1 MKDKLEKRLQ
11 ELEAI
16 AVENPKKMQGIFD
29 KALSENRSRNE
40 DEAKE
45 FSRLKEEAE
54 KAASEIRDI
63 KTTLEQL
70 ASSANVRPV
79 NFSAPGKSDLGNSEL
94 KNVRKTSIAKIARSS
109 NPKSNVKLEGVEA
122 ELRSVAIEEM
132 RGCGIEVMDG
142 AALVP
147 QLAMRHLSWNDD
159 QRKQEQRDITTGAAL
174 GAELVNT
181 FTDRSNYIEALRP
194 YNVLMGMGVGVEQN
208 ASGDNK
214 NYPREN
220 SLYTAAMA
228 ATENAAATESMTATL
243 FQTVA
248 FAPKRATGFI
258 QISNQMSP
266 VNGGPAQGGSDLE
279 ARVRNQIAKGHAT
292 LMDVQGITGS
302 GASGNARGIIN
313 TSGVG
318 SVVGGTNGANFSRA
332 FITQFES
339 TIGAAGG
346 VLERCKYGINFSLN
360 AFGKRTEISTGSG
373 RFLID
378 AAPSWQFQNN
388 ATGRGNVSLI
398 DQYEAYVTSNI
409 PNNLV
414 KGSSGAVCS
423 AVLFGDPTDAR
434 FMQFGGIQI
443 IVDPYSQGGSALTNY
458 YVHQWFDFNVL
469 RPGSWAIS
477 VDMLTP

>member
-1 MKDKLEKRLQ
+1 MKEKLERRLQ
-11 ELEAI
+11 ELEGI

-29 KALSENRSRNE
+29 KALTENRSRTE
-40 DEAKE
+40 DETKEWAK
-45 FSRLKEEAE
+45 LKSEAE
-54 KAASEIRDI
+54 AAATEIRDI
-63 KTTLEQL
+63 KDTLEQL
-70 ASSANVRPV
+70 SRSADVRPTS
-79 NFSAPGKSDLGNSEL
+79 FAAPGKSDLGKSDI
-94 KNVRKTSIAKIARSS
+94 KGIRTASIAKIARSS
-109 NPKSNVKLEGVEA
+109 NPKTGVKLDGVEA
-122 ELRSVAIEEM
+122 ELRSVAEAEL
-132 RGCGIEVMDG
+132 RGNGIDIMDG

-147 QLAMRHLSWNDD
+147 QLAMRHLSWNDE

-243 FQTVA
+243 FTTVA
-248 FAPKRATGFI
+248 FSPKRATGFV
-258 QISNQMSP
+258 QVSNQMLPS
-266 VNGGPAQGGSDLE
+266 GAGQGGSDLE

-313 TSGVG
+313 TSNVG
-318 SVVGGTNGANFSRA
+318 TVIGGTNGANFSRA

-339 TIGAAGG
+339 VVGAAGG
-346 VLERCKYGINFSLN
+346 VLERCKYATNFSIN
-360 AFGKRTEISTGSG
+360 AYGKRTEISAGSG

-378 AAPSWQFQNN
+378 AAPSWQFSNN
-388 ATGRGNVSLI
+388 STGMRNISLI
-398 DQYEAYVTSNI
+398 DQYEAYISSNV
-409 PNNLV
+409 PNNLT
-414 KGSSGAVCS
+414 KGTSSGICS
-423 AVLFGDPTDAR
+423 AVIFGDPSDAKY
-434 FMQFGGIQI
+434 MQFGGMQI

>member
-1 MKDKLEKRLQ
+1 MKEKLEKRLQ

-29 KALSENRSRNE
+29 KALNENRSRTE

-45 FSRLKEEAE
+45 FNRLKVEAE
-54 KAASEIRDI
+54 NAQSEIRDI
-63 KTTLEQL
+63 KSTLETL
-70 ASSANVRPV
+70 SRSADVKPV
-79 NFSAPGKSDLGNSEL
+79 SFATPGKFDVGTSEV
-94 KNVRKTSIAKIARSS
+94 KNIRKASIAKIVRSS
-109 NPKSNVKLEGVEA
+109 NPKAGVKLDGVEA
-122 ELRSVAIEEM
+122 ELQSVALDEL
-132 RGCGIEVMDG
+132 RACGIVAMDG

-147 QLAMRHLSWNDD
+147 QLAMRHIAWNAD
-159 QRKQEQRDITTGAAL
+159 QEKRDITSGAAL

-194 YNVLMGMGVGVEQN
+194 YNVLMGMGVGMVQN
-208 ASGDNK
+208 SSGDNQ

-243 FQTVA
+243 FTTVA
-248 FAPKRATGFI
+248 FAPKRATGFV
-258 QISNQMSP
+258 QISNQMHPS
-266 VNGGPAQGGSDLE
+266 GAGQGGSDLE
-279 ARVRNQIAKGHAT
+279 GRVRNQIVKGHAT
-292 LMDVQGITGS
+292 LLDVQGINGS
-302 GASGNARGIIN
+302 GSSGNARGILN

-339 TIGAAGG
+339 TVGAAGG
-346 VLERCKYGINFSLN
+346 VLERCRYGINFSVN

-378 AAPSWQFQNN
+378 AAPSWQFQNTP
-388 ATGRGNVSLI
+388 TGMRNLSLI
-398 DQYEAYVTSNI
+398 DQYEAYVSSNI
-409 PNNLV
+409 PNNLT
-414 KGSSGAVCS
+414 KGTSNGICS
-423 AVLFGDPTDAR
+423 AVIFGDPTDAR
-434 FMQFGGIQI
+434 FMQFGGMQI